1 MVLDNVQ
8 LSQLFAEVNSVLYR
22 SGNRDLTVNLAMVFR
37 SDDEAGSH
45 RVQLMDALSSAV
57 NGVDHKTP
65 IGDIKSKPWYA
76 NTDSFIEVAAM
87 AVAEFNKN

>member
-37 SDDEAGSH
+37 RDDEAGAH
-45 RVQLMDALSSAV
+45 RVQLMDALSFAV

-65 IGDIKSKPWYA
+65 IGDIKSKPWYSD
-76 NTDSFIEVAAM
+76 TDKFINVAAM
-87 AVAEFNKN
+87 AVSQFNR